1 MCGCFELDFRLD
13 DPIRIETRPRGAKR
27 RGMIFNN
34 SIGCATE
41 RTLFAQLHNARWYDP
56 ATARWLSE
64 DPSGFDG
71 GDANLYRYAG
81 NSALNFTDPTGLR
94 QAGNPLANLPGLG
107 SPAPSLT
114 TKPFANLASLPST
127 PSRSV
132 STPSRPPSFTDFV
145 GPVRPTP
152 VPLGDS
158 SFINASNINQYVDNS
173 RKVVSVE
180 QVGGAVLG
188 NSVRS
193 QANDLAGRIEN
204 LTTTGHT
211 GPLGTSLAVYGA
223 LEAHAVRLVGSAAGG
238 VVDVPGTTR
247 AAIDDLRT
255 TKRVYDQYGTATAAA
270 RQIGLL
276 QGAEAYYG
284 TDVLTYET
292 VDPFAKL
299 SEASGRFGGTAGT
312 AAGIGSGVTRF
323 LTPDVPAAVPRVH
336 GNSLDYVGDTHVYAI
351 GGPEGSYKIGQSM
364 QGVRKSDGASIRGEA
379 QVRALRK
386 QTGQPFESE
395 IRKNFLNKA
404 SALDY
409 ETRLIERF
417 RSRFGDDTLPG
428 NKTNR

>member
-1 MCGCFELDFRLD
+1 V
-13 DPIRIETRPRGAKR
+13 
-27 RGMIFNN
+27 
-34 SIGCATE
+34 
-41 RTLFAQLHNARWYDP
+41 
-56 ATARWLSE
+56 
-64 DPSGFDG
+64 
-71 GDANLYRYAG
+71 G
-81 NSALNFTDPTGLR
+81 NSAPNFTDPTGTT
-94 QAGNPLANLPGLG
+94 QAGNPLSNLPSPQTFLNQADQYFANQRLSGSLYG
-107 SPAPSLT
+107 SPSQSFTGPTRSATVAPSSDPGLFSTIGSLAYDYVIEPVGSGLT
-114 TKPFANLASLPST
+114 YA
-127 PSRSV
+127 
-132 STPSRPPSFTDFV
+132 
-145 GPVRPTP
+145 
-152 VPLGDS
+152 
-158 SFINASNINQYVDNS
+158 
-173 RKVVSVE
+173 
-180 QVGGAVLG
+180 G
-188 NSVRS
+188 NSIRNK
-193 QANDLAGRIEN
+193 ADNLAGRIEN
-204 LTTTGHT
+204 VTTTGNT
-211 GPLGTSLAVYGA
+211 GILGTSLAVYGG
-223 LEAHAVRLVGSAAGG
+223 LEAHAIRLVGGAAGG

-276 QGAEAYYG
+276 QGTEAYYG